1 MSLRIVSRVTA
12 CALALAVCAGVARSA
27 DRDWKAHPAIVQ
39 VDTIEHVFA
48 VGDPHA
54 DWQRLAKV
62 LAAAKLAA
70 PKPASP
76 GDVKW
81 TGSKS
86 VLVIT
91 GDLIDKGP
99 SSLGVIELLQVLQG
113 QAAAAGGR
121 VIITMGNHE
130 AQFLAH
136 PDKSPFRKELD
147 KAVPKQDPAKVANCE
162 GAIGEFLCALP
173 IAARVNDGF
182 FSHGGNTGNRSMAKI
197 ARDIEDGFKQNQ
209 FKTEQLIG
217 PDSILEARLNKKGP
231 NQLPW
236 IYDGSPSTD
245 AKALLARY
253 VAALNPTGPKVGY
266 LVQGH
271 QYESVAFLDGVTRDA
286 GHFFQRFGLLFLEDT
301 GMSQDISQ
309 DIHESNNSGGG
320 ALHFFAGA
328 GGIKKV
334 TVICPNG
341 EESIL
346 WNQDMMD
353 HQEQFCVR

>member
-12 CALALAVCAGVARSA
+12 CALALAVCGGVARSA

-39 VDTIEHVFA
+39 VDTTEDVFA
-48 VGDPHA
+48 IGDPHG
-54 DWQRLAKV
+54 DWERLGMV
-62 LAAAKLAA
+62 LTAAKLAGA
-70 PKPASP
+70 VPTSP

-81 TGSKS
+81 TGGKS
-86 VLVIT
+86 VVVIT

-99 SSLGVIELLQVLQG
+99 SSLGVIRLLQALQG
-113 QAAAAGGR
+113 QAAAAGGQ
-121 VIITMGNHE
+121 VIVTMGNHE
-130 AQFLAH
+130 AQFLAN
-136 PDKSPFRKELD
+136 PGGKATKEFASELTKASLD
-147 KAVPKQDPAKVANCE
+147 PKKVANCE
-162 GAIGEFLCALP
+162 GTIGEFLCALP

-231 NQLPW
+231 NKLPW

-245 AKALLARY
+245 PKALLARY
-253 VAALNPTGPKVGY
+253 VAALNPNGPKVGY

-271 QYESVAFLDGVTRDA
+271 QYESVAFLDQVTRDA
-286 GHFFQRFGLLFLEDT
+286 GHFFQRFGLLFLMDT
-301 GMSQDISQ
+301 GMSRDIK
-309 DIHESNNSGGG
+309 DSNKSGGG
-320 ALHFFAGA
+320 ALHIFAGA
-328 GGIKKV
+328 GGTQKV
-334 TVICPNG
+334 TVICPDG
-341 EESIL
+341 LESIL

-353 HQEQFCVR
+353 HAEQFCAR